1 MAQVLTQFHRGNRP
15 PQFLFAQPHYTGRKT
30 VSGAEI
36 VERDWF
42 VEEAAGVKE
51 PAHPG
56 ETMGQYRERKAKR
69 RRAFKYAA
77 LTLLAVALLVAMRVW

>member
-36 VERDWF
+36 VETDWF
-42 VEEAAGVKE
+42 VKESAGLEFDGLTV
-51 PAHPG
+51 
-56 ETMGQYRERKAKR
+56 RERQERNAKR
-69 RRAFKYAA
+69 WRVVKIAVGILAA
-77 LTLLAVALLVAMRVW
+77 VGLAVGMVILP